1 MPRAFEKPDQ
11 HENYVQSSW
20 TVGMTA
26 VCWISL
32 IVFVALMANSPTAS
46 TWVSEAAQAEFAGSM
61 MPGQAP
67 LQTAEPA
74 REFHTIKE
82 FHTVRAN

>member
-1 MPRAFEKPDQ
+1 MPRAFDKPDQ
-11 HENYVQSSW
+11 HENDVPSSW

-46 TWVSEAAQAEFAGSM
+46 TWISDGVQAEFAASTM
-61 MPGQAP
+61 TSDPAP
-67 LQTAEPA
+67 VQTAQPA
-74 REFHTIKE
+74 KTIQ
-82 FHTVRAN
+82 TVRAY

>member
-1 MPRAFEKPDQ
+1 MPRAFDKPDQ
-11 HENYVQSSW
+11 HENHVQSSW

-46 TWVSEAAQAEFAGSM
+46 TWVSDGVQAEFAASNM
-61 MPGQAP
+61 TSDAAP
-67 LQTAEPA
+67 VQVAAGKL
-74 REFHTIKE
+74 H
-82 FHTVRAN
+82 